1 MTALRQEAINFINQM
16 PEDKLAILM
25 RVLHRFDDFANNEIN
40 ELAIDEA
47 INEAEA
53 ELLQGKPLL
62 DAREAMSNLRRKY
75 FG

>member
-1 MTALRQEAINFINQM
+1 MTALRQEAINFINQI

-25 RVLHRFDDFANNEIN
+25 RVLRKFDEFANNGIN

-47 INEAEA
+47 ISEAEE
-53 ELLQGKPLL
+53 ELMQGKPLL
-62 DAREAMSNLRRKY
+62 DAKETMATLRRKY

>member
-1 MTALRQEAINFINQM
+1 MTALRQEAINFINQI

-25 RVLHRFDDFANNEIN
+25 RVLRKFDEFANNGIN

-47 INEAEA
+47 ISEAEE
-53 ELLQGKPLL
+53 ELMQGKPLL
-62 DAREAMSNLRRKY
+62 DSKEAMATLRRKY